1 MKKKFIALFVSL
13 MIASSVYAATPP
25 STVPQGGTGTTTFPT
40 NWFLVG
46 NSALRL
52 TATGTPF
59 FSVFNFGNTTGVN
72 ATTSSLSIKNILSSL
87 LKTNAQ
93 GSVISAVP
101 GTDYQVPITL
111 TTTGSSGAATFIG
124 GTLNIP
130 QYAGTTYAAGS
141 GLTLTTGTFALD
153 PAFNKG
159 FFFSTTSADAWGLT
173 KGYLTGNQTVTL
185 TGDITGSGAT
195 SIATTLKNTGPGA
208 GSFTNANIT
217 IDAQGRVTAASNG
230 TGGSSASSTLLADNN
245 SFSGNDVFTQLITGS
260 ISGNAGTAT
269 KLATGRTI
277 AVTGDLTYTSPSFD
291 GSGNVTA
298 AGTLATVNGNVGSF
312 GGTNSIPTFTTNA
325 KGLTTAAGSVTP
337 LIPASEITTG
347 TFGTGN
353 YTFPADIT
361 VTGNSTTTN
370 AAFTLATTSKLFV
383 GTGAGCLQVNSSGQA
398 VSTGSNCGS
407 SVGVTSVSNVDGTL
421 TITPTTGLVIASL
434 NLANGNV
441 WTAASTTFTGGV
453 SSALSTTTGRAYIG
467 GNLGIGTT
475 SPAYKLDI
483 YDNNTNVAG
492 FRVTNPNSGTAAQVQ
507 NIVQNNLGAIG
518 YYGISSSG
526 YTGFGPINGGAA
538 YFGGNAVP
546 VSIFTQDANPILF
559 STNATERARFLSTG
573 QFGIGTPTPN
583 FTLEVNGT
591 ASTTKLFATNAT
603 TTTLFSTIAS
613 TTNLFLA
620 TGAQNCLGTNSS
632 GLVIAGTCTGGGSTY
647 PFTLTG
653 NATSTLTQFNG
664 GLTAYA
670 STTIGNGTQIGGL
683 TINGSATTT
692 ATTTLATNGTSNVYI
707 GAVLP
712 SYGYLANDRLD
723 VIDGTAGRNDY
734 SAINEIN
741 PNAGTCATSDLTAAN
756 DLASNAAFFMD
767 VGHTSSGFTGV
778 GCANNP
784 FTGFGKSSSYLF
796 DPNGWMSFAIGST
809 AATSSFNWFT
819 GGYTAANQKMVLMN
833 SGNLGLGTS
842 TPDTGLGFKLDIA
855 STTPTLDI
863 DDTDAIAGSKHV
875 FFQNNGGVLTTGSST
890 DAVTATSTWTTETG
904 SSATHVGVSTTTS
917 TWTFAT
923 VGTVAMSGLTFST
936 AGSPICILTNF
947 QLVSPGGGTC
957 ALSSQY
963 IKHDIKDVASDEA
976 LHAITTLRPITYVN
990 NDDDTPHYG
999 FVAEEVAKVDPLL
1012 AVYEKATTTIDGHT
1026 FLPGD
1031 PLSVDY
1037 EKMTSI
1043 IVKYLQDETKQAAH
1057 DVQDQW
1063 QWIAIGLLGA
1073 WNLYLTFRR
1082 K

>member
-1 MKKKFIALFVSL
+1 MKKFIALFVSL

-40 NWFLVG
+40 NWFVIG
-46 NSALRL
+46 NSSLRL

-59 FSVFNFGNTTGVN
+59 FSVFNFGNATGTNIFATAASTTN
-72 ATTSSLSIKNILSSL
+72 L
-87 LKTNAQ
+87 
-93 GSVISAVP
+93 
-101 GTDYQVPITL
+101 
-111 TTTGSSGAATFIG
+111 F
-124 GTLNIP
+124 GTLIN
-130 QYAGTTYAAGS
+130 GF
-141 GLTLTTGTFALD
+141 GL
-153 PAFNKG
+153 
-159 FFFSTTSADAWGLT
+159 STC
-173 KGYLTGNQTVTL
+173 N
-185 TGDITGSGAT
+185 GAT
-195 SIATTLKNTGPGA
+195 SALTW
-208 GSFTNANIT
+208 GSGIFGCHT
-217 IDAQGRVTAASNG
+217 ISA
-230 TGGSSASSTLLADNN
+230 SSASSTLLADNN
-245 SFSGNDVFTQLITGS
+245 TFTGNDVFTNLITGS

-277 AVTGDLTYTSPSFD
+277 AITGDLTYTSPSFD

-298 AGTLATVNGNVGSF
+298 AGTLATVNSNVGSF
-312 GGTNSIPTFTTNA
+312 GGSNSIPTFTTNA

-337 LIPASEITTG
+337 SIPASEITTG

-383 GTGAGCLQVNSSGQA
+383 GTGSGCLQANSAGQ
-398 VSTGSNCGS
+398 VLSTGSNCGS
-407 SVGVTSVSNVDGTL
+407 SVGVTSVSNVDGSL
-421 TITPTTGLVIASL
+421 TITPTTGIVVASL
-434 NLANGNV
+434 NLGNANTWTGTQTFGNTV
-441 WTAASTTFTGGV
+441 TT
-453 SSALSTTTGRAYIG
+453 SATTT
-467 GNLGIGTT
+467 
-475 SPAYKLDI
+475 
-483 YDNNTNVAG
+483 
-492 FRVTNPNSGTAAQVQ
+492 
-507 NIVQNNLGAIG
+507 
-518 YYGISSSG
+518 
-526 YTGFGPINGGAA
+526 
-538 YFGGNAVP
+538 
-546 VSIFTQDANPILF
+546 
-559 STNATERARFLSTG
+559 
-573 QFGIGTPTPN
+573 N
-583 FTLEVNGT
+583 F
-591 ASTTKLFATNAT
+591 FATN
-603 TTTLFSTIAS
+603 AS
-613 TTNLFLA
+613 TTNLFLSSGPGLLKTSASGSVKLAVAGTDFQAPIALGAGTVNSNASNGLYTTATTSISSGTGIAFTGTAGSLIGGSNLTVGLDLTAQNVWTGASTTFVGGITFGRSTTTSATTTNFFATTASTSQLFLA
-620 TGAQNCLGTNSS
+620 TGTGCLQSNSV
-632 GLVIAGTCTGGGSTY
+632 GLVSSTGSACGSGGSSASS
-647 PFTLTG
+647 TLLSDNNFFSGANTFS
-653 NATSTLTQFNG
+653 NIVLSTTTSATSTNFFATNASTTNLFFTTAKGSTLTTSGNTTASSFSSTGHTAVGNAAYVIASPSGTASSPDIRFDTIGTNNG
-664 GLTAYA
+664 GLFSGTGFLALETGSVEMERLQAGGVSITA
-670 STTIGNGTQIGGL
+670 STTIGTGTQTTGL
-683 TINGSATTT
+683 TVSGGATTT

-778 GCANNP
+778 GCTNNP

-842 TPDTGLGFKLDIA
+842 TPDTGLGFKLAIA

-890 DAVTATSTWTTETG
+890 DAVTATSTWTTQTG
-904 SSATHVGVSTTTS
+904 SSATHVGVGTTSAYATFSVLGTGVWQGLLTTTN
-917 TWTFAT
+917 
-923 VGTVAMSGLTFST
+923 GTPL
-936 AGSPICILTNF
+936 CILANF
-947 QLVSPGGGTC
+947 SVVSPGSTTC
-957 ALSSQY
+957 ALSSVY
-963 IKHDIKDVASDEA
+963 VKHDITDLSSDQA
-976 LHAITTLRPITYVN
+976 LHDIEDLRPITFVY
-990 NDDDTPHYG
+990 NDDGTKHPG

-1037 EKMTSI
+1037 EKVTVA

-1073 WNLYLTFRR
+1073 WNLYLTFR
-1082 K
+1082 KK